1 MKGAYRLNEFYDN
14 QKGNFEF
21 CLAYLAFEGQI
32 RTKETHASISIWK
45 LRQPQNGV
53 KLLAK

>member
-1 MKGAYRLNEFYDN
+1 MEGAYRLRDFYDN
-14 QKGNFEF
+14 QKGNCEF
-21 CLAYLAFEGQI
+21 GLAYLAFEGQI
-32 RTKETHASISIWK
+32 RTKETHTSISIWK